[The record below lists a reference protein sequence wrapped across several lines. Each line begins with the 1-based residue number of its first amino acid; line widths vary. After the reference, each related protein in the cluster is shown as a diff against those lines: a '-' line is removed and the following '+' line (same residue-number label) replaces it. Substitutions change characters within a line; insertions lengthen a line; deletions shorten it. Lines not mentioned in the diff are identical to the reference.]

1 MNSRERRDSTDPMDL
16 LIRQSLQDRAG
27 GKTPRPLL
35 RRNILAR
42 AARRQR
48 RYALRLPSAISG
60 LLKNDYAPFSHHTTQ
75 NQMLYLEAL
84 FGPRMGG
91 FSFNQLMR

>member
-1 MNSRERRDSTDPMDL
+1 MNSRERRDSGDAMDL

-27 GKTPRPLL
+27 GKTPRPVV
-35 RRNILAR
+35 RRSLLAR
-42 AARRQR
+42 AARQQR
-48 RYALRLPSAISG
+48 RYALRLPSLAG
-60 LLKNDYAPFSHHTTQ
+60 FLKHDYLPFSHHTAQ

-91 FSFNQLMR
+91 FSFNQLR